1 MADHYFAVTGSGS
14 GTGADADNPQTY
26 STTNFNALKT
36 TVLSGETIYY
46 LNGDYNTL
54 PDFQGFNSVT
64 FKSLNVGGAKFYQ
77 AKNSGDS
84 LSEAPAW
91 PGVNTEFTLD
101 GLKFENIRVWINT
114 SSTGQIVNM
123 YRCVFYTTT
132 DLLSSNRGIFRHQGS
147 SSNINKVYDCT
158 FNYISA
164 EGNTFITNCGSSI
177 DFQRSSF
184 NFDLSNHT
192 SSVVSASGF
201 SNSNTLK
208 NCIISANASTYVNS
222 SNADFSNVSENCCI
236 NNMGA
241 LNDQGGGTGDGTN
254 NKFAD
259 PLFVDPANNDL
270 RLRPSSPCINAGTAS

>member
-1 MADHYFAVTGSGS
+1 MANHYFAVTGSGS

-26 STTNFNALKT
+26 SLTNFYALRT
-36 TVLSGETIYY
+36 TVLSGETIYF
-46 LNGDYNTL
+46 LDGDYNSL
-54 PDFQGFNSVT
+54 PDFRYFNSVT

-77 AKNSGDS
+77 VKSSGDS
-84 LSEAPAW
+84 LSELYFW
-91 PGVNTEFTLD
+91 PTANTEYTFD
-101 GLKFENIRVWINT
+101 GLKFENMRGHIQTVTTNM
-114 SSTGQIVNM
+114 IVNL

-132 DLLSSNRGIFRHQGS
+132 DLLSGSRGILRQNGVA
-147 SSNINKVYDCT
+147 SNINKVYDCT

-164 EGNTFITNCGSSI
+164 EGNTYIINCQANI

-192 SSVVSASGF
+192 SSVVSATGF
-201 SNSNTLK
+201 STSSTLK

-222 SNADFSNVSENCCI
+222 SNLDFSNVSENCCI

-254 NKFAD
+254 NIFAD
-259 PLFVDPANNDL
+259 PQFVDPANNDF
-270 RLRPSSPCINAGTAS
+270 RLRPYSPCINAGTAS